1 MEEISDKNGAQ
12 LVSLIYGTNMVSD
25 YNENVRTVSDLVTK
39 MEGSASAL
47 SNDENA
53 GAEMTKKE
61 MLDVIDQIKESKTL
75 MRMEIKDFTNNKS
88 TDFRAMTLVDP
99 ENIVKPVIVFRGT
112 AGDGQWDDN
121 LSAIFSSKTPSQKE
135 AAAYVANSGL
145 DHLTLAGHSKGG
157 NMAAS
162 CAYLL
167 PEGLIDKVYSYD
179 GQGASQS
186 FLRQIPLSKQEFAKN
201 IVYNINEYR
210 DPVSQLLAKMGL
222 DKNSIYFDSGVNY
235 NNADLRNKD
244 FNALLYFC
252 HVHKPNYYLKTE
264 VKITNRTYVP
274 SRLANTISMLNEIDA
289 MPDYLKLLVAPKIA
303 EGLHSKEQNDDS
315 TKWSKEYW
323 DCVMEAEAVY
333 SSVNKSRESTLTDK
347 LSALYNVKFSNFK
360 LIQEDSS
367 FVVEGAF
374 LSCPYSSGIG
384 DLKNIENHGNLIQQ
398 KPVAS
403 KRDNKPGVNIVMLNC
418 QCSAKAPEL
427 LLNDGESEGVKTCAP
442 EIFHDWVITD
452 EDKVLFIGGE
462 KVEAVLKKSVLGCC
476 CGGIISVEH
485 NGQMDLSDM
494 KKLSLVE
501 KAQKAVKDKQLLD
514 SKIVR
519 YTLAKARKIIDNKN
533 PINKFKNKIND
544 AVNSINFIFD
554 TAEAAINFPKTPKT
568 DKKSI
573 IDQAMDQVNNQIGNV
588 IRQMEAEK
596 ENFIW
601 KNINSK
607 IR

>member
-1 MEEISDKNGAQ
+1 MESISEKDGAK
-12 LVSLIYGTNMVSD
+12 LVSLIYGTTMVVNYDKEMKTVS
-25 YNENVRTVSDLVTK
+25 ELITQMEKSVSDLPQDDK
-39 MEGSASAL
+39 
-47 SNDENA
+47 A
-53 GAEMTKKE
+53 GAEMTKE
-61 MLDVIDQIKESKTL
+61 EFLDVIDQIKESDTL
-75 MRMEIKDFTNNKS
+75 MGMEIKNFTNKKE

-99 ENIVKPVIVFRGT
+99 KNEVKPIIVFRGT

-121 LSAIFSSKTPSQKE
+121 LSAIFSSITPSQKE
-135 AAAYVANSGL
+135 AAAYVSNSGL
-145 DHLTLAGHSKGG
+145 DHLTIAGHSKGG

-167 PEGLIDKVYSYD
+167 PKGLVDKVYSYD
-179 GQGASQS
+179 GQGSSQA
-186 FLRQIPLSKQEFAKN
+186 FLRQIPLSKQKFAKN

-210 DPVSQLLAKMGL
+210 DAVSQLLVKTGL
-222 DKNSIYFDSGVNY
+222 DQNSIYFDSGVDYY
-235 NNADLRNKD
+235 NSGIQSEKFDLKMYA
-244 FNALLYFC
+244 F
-252 HVHKPNYYLKTE
+252 HVHKPNYFLKPD
-264 VKITNRTYVP
+264 VRITNRTFVP
-274 SRLANTISMLNEIDA
+274 SRLAHTISMLNEIDA
-289 MPDYLKLLVAPKIA
+289 MPEYLKLSVAPKIS
-303 EGLHSKEQNDDS
+303 GCLHQNDDKS
-315 TKWSKEYW
+315 TKWSQEYW

-333 SSVNKSRESTLTDK
+333 STVNNSRESALMDK
-347 LSALYNVKFSNFK
+347 LSALYHVKFSNFK
-360 LIQEDSS
+360 LTQEDSS

-384 DLKNIENHGNLIQQ
+384 DLKNIQNHGNLIQQ

-403 KRDNKPGVNIVMLNC
+403 KRDNKPGVNIIMLNC
-418 QCSAKAPEL
+418 QCSAQAPEL
-427 LLNDGESEGVKTCAP
+427 LLNDSESEGVKMCAP

-476 CGGIISVEH
+476 CGGIITVEH

-494 KKLSLVE
+494 QKLSLVE

-514 SKIVR
+514 NKLIR
-519 YTLAKARKIIDNKN
+519 YTLAKARKIIDNKS
-533 PINKFKNKIND
+533 PINKIKNKIND

-573 IDQAMDQVNNQIGNV
+573 IDRAMDQVNNQIGGV

-596 ENFIW
+596 ESFIW
-601 KNINSK
+601 ENINSK